1 MQGRQALPLAGQIEA
16 SKLMVSSR
24 PGPVSPLHLG
34 TRTLANLRQ
43 RLGPLLKLVLHRG
56 AHLAQGPTGRKPRC
70 ATALGQLPKRF
81 ASTDAPSLGHAI
93 EIRRRKA
100 LGVHG
105 AGCRRCQGQW
115 IALWPPIT
123 RDERAGRRHVGHDAR
138 GFLHALQA
146 AVAEPF
152 VLGQRTH
159 RLHVRVD
166 SSGHE
171 VAVSPSPAR
180 EIDTMVV
187 VADATDAR
195 GALRAWRSA
204 ALMRTTGRF
213 ERLLGWLTA
222 HGRLW
227 RAARTALF
235 WLVTR
240 RLPVRWHLLER
251 LEPVVPK
258 ACSGAPAPIPPG
270 TARRSRFRPGSR

>member
-1 MQGRQALPLAGQIEA
+1 
-16 SKLMVSSR
+16 
-24 PGPVSPLHLG
+24 
-34 TRTLANLRQ
+34 
-43 RLGPLLKLVLHRG
+43 
-56 AHLAQGPTGRKPRC
+56 
-70 ATALGQLPKRF
+70 
-81 ASTDAPSLGHAI
+81 
-93 EIRRRKA
+93 
-100 LGVHG
+100 
-105 AGCRRCQGQW
+105 
-115 IALWPPIT
+115 
-123 RDERAGRRHVGHDAR
+123 
-138 GFLHALQA
+138 
-146 AVAEPF
+146 VAEPF

-213 ERLLGWLTA
+213 ERLLGWLKA

-251 LEPVVPK
+251 LLSCGGGLVGGSLVHRQRRPDGRAECMRHRAYSRRVVRLQLMCNRGQQAGRFITGRVHHGAVELCQGRRHARIPGRLSAPLSPLCPKHAVAHRLRSTRHRPPVKVS
-258 ACSGAPAPIPPG
+258 SGVTVMSVRGMSLATRAVAVG
-270 TARRSRFRPGSR
+270 R